1 MCTAPSVPAVAP
13 PKQAPRLADQA
24 VAAAG
29 DEERRRA
36 AAARGAGGT
45 IMTSPAGVTVSAPT
59 AGRTL
64 LG

>member
-1 MCTAPSVPAVAP
+1 MCTAPSVPDVPP
-13 PKQAPRLADQA
+13 PKQAPKLADQA

-29 DEERRRA
+29 DDERRRA

-45 IMTSPAGVTVSAPT
+45 ILTGPSGVVTPSST